1 MSVTSVKS
9 GARFVKT
16 APDKVRILAGLVK
29 GKTVQ
34 KGLDQLQFAGK
45 YAALPLGLV
54 LKQLK
59 AQLKDLN
66 LVEDEFKVS
75 EVRVDEGPKLKR
87 RRIRHQG
94 RSTAILKR
102 MCHITIILEKS
113 AHSTGSGQEIRISK
127 SETPRQSSGQV
138 KEVKSEIKEKPVVDK
153 KEIKAKKA
161 KENGVA

>member
-1 MSVTSVKS
+1 MSVTSLKS

-34 KGLDQLQFAGK
+34 HGLDQLQFAGK

-66 LVEDEFKVS
+66 LVEDDYKVS

-102 MCHITIILEKS
+102 MCHITIIMEKS
-113 AHSTGSGQEIRISK
+113 EIRNPKQITNSK
-127 SETPRQSSGQV
+127 IEKKEV
-138 KEVKSEIKEKPVVDK
+138 KEVKSEIKEKPVVEK